1 MNVFEGKY
9 EVEGQLSLFD
19 ESTNLLERSMAR
31 IKRGIQVALENPEQN
46 KDAIEELEYIL
57 GVLEEVIK

>member
-31 IKRGIQVALENPEQN
+31 IKRGIQIALENPEQN
-46 KDAIEELEYIL
+46 KEAIEELKFIL
-57 GVLEEVIK
+57 EVLEEKK